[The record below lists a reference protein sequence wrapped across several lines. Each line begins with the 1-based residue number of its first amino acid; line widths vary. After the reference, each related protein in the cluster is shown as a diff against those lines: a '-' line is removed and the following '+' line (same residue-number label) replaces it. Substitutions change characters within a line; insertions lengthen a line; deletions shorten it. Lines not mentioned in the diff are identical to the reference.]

1 MNLRFLYRLAFQKS
15 LLIVCVS
22 FLILALPTHFLRGQH
37 IHRNPNW
44 IHANGDTGILT
55 LSVTKPTSN
64 ANKAELPPES
74 TWNGPYR
81 FESKNEQKHPNWTI
95 RNYIES
101 GFYSDG
107 VQSGDWNYSES
118 HSELKIDNFNG
129 KAPEYR
135 IETRIST
142 NKGSWRKGVRNGSW
156 TYEVYDNPETLK
168 VLRERLR
175 YGFENGWLQGMVE
188 YELPIEQIKISGLVN
203 QGLLEGDWF
212 FRDSGIITEHRVYEK
227 GILLSLS
234 LFSKSDTQ
242 TYMYPLSKRCSDAL
256 KAKEKTADLAQY
268 PMSLTFSDGYPKNS
282 LWIQVQESGVQ
293 HLSQIDA
300 CIAALLPEWG
310 RITGLSM
317 GTNRC
322 IYPLSPQEEGDLS
335 QFLQRFE
342 DHGTEVARL
351 KDTLATFRN
360 YDLSP
365 FISKTKAWIQIQE
378 RRLRYTRSWKE
389 IMESGQLVYYPRGGL
404 LFSFAKSLLNTDTLQ
419 TENGTEYIRYSQT
432 NNDLL
437 AYLNRNFAQRTE
449 AANALMDSLF
459 EIKTRYNLTRSL
471 LDLSSLLQERHD
483 SIWSRCTIDSSTAT
497 PFSAY
502 RQDFNTRY
510 LGPPFEKQYR
520 SFLNETDI
528 EKEQVMGMLLLQQLD
543 TLELIRNASA
553 ACLRL
558 WEQADAFY
566 MEMRVDAFTFERYN
580 VRIKKRLFEHLE
592 TYVKNESKWH
602 AEASFIERLASLRR
616 LKNIL
621 QKFMYLRDVNT
632 FSLERQLNKAKH
644 YEIQVRLWEN
654 I

>member
-1 MNLRFLYRLAFQKS
+1 M
-15 LLIVCVS
+15 
-22 FLILALPTHFLRGQH
+22 
-37 IHRNPNW
+37 
-44 IHANGDTGILT
+44 
-55 LSVTKPTSN
+55 TKPTSRT
-64 ANKAELPPES
+64 NKSELPPES

-81 FESKNEQKHPNWTI
+81 FESKNEQKHPNWSV
-95 RNYIES
+95 RNYMES

-107 VQSGDWNYSES
+107 AQNGDWNYSES
-118 HSELKIDNFNG
+118 HSTLQIDNFNG

-212 FRDSGIITEHRVYEK
+212 FRDSGKITEHRVYEK
-227 GILLSLS
+227 GVLLSLS

-242 TYMYPLSKRCSDAL
+242 TYTYPLSQRCSDAL
-256 KAKEKTADLAQY
+256 KTKEKTADLAQY

-282 LWIQVQESGVQ
+282 LWIKIQESGVQ
-293 HLSQIDA
+293 YLGQIDA

-310 RITGLSM
+310 RVTGLSM

-322 IYPLSPQEEGDLS
+322 IYPLSTQEEGDLS

-365 FISKTKAWIQIQE
+365 FISKTKAWIQTQE

-389 IMESGQLVYYPRGGL
+389 IMESGRLVYYPRGGL
-404 LFSFAKSLLNTDTLQ
+404 LYSFAKSLLDTDTLN
-419 TENGTEYIRYSQT
+419 TEHGTEYIGYPQT
-432 NNDLL
+432 NKDLL
-437 AYLNRNFAQRTE
+437 AYLNLNFAQRIET
-449 AANALMDSLF
+449 ANALMDSLF
-459 EIKTRYNLTRSL
+459 DIKNRYNLTRSI

-483 SIWSRCTIDSSTAT
+483 SMQSRCTIDSLIAS

-502 RQDFNTRY
+502 LADFNTRF
-510 LGPPFEKQYR
+510 LGPPFEKLYR

-528 EKEQVMGMLLLQQLD
+528 EKEQEMGMQLLQQLD

-553 ACLRL
+553 LCLKL
-558 WEQADAFY
+558 WEQTDAFY

-580 VRIKKRLFEHLE
+580 VRVKKRLFEHLE
-592 TYVKNESKWH
+592 TYIKNESKQH
-602 AEASFIERLASLRR
+602 AGDSFIERLASLRR

-632 FSLERQLNKAKH
+632 FSLERQLNKAKS
-644 YEIQVRLWEN
+644 YEIQLRLWEN